1 MNTSFTTAAR
11 ADVYPTS
18 RSRKLKLWDRFYEER
33 RRYNKREGERKFQEK
48 RVQSIV
54 GVSEIETTLRV
65 NYG

>member
-1 MNTSFTTAAR
+1 MNTSFTTAAG
-11 ADVYPTS
+11 AAVYPIS

-54 GVSEIETTLRV
+54 GAS
-65 NYG
+65 